1 MSIKILDNETINKIS
16 AGEVVE
22 NAASVVKELVENSI
36 DANAKNIKIYISG
49 GGLNEIKIVD
59 DGIGIIKEDIKN
71 AFKEHATS
79 KLDVIE
85 DLDNISTF
93 GFRGEALPSIAAVS
107 DVEIIS
113 KSDKS
118 NDLYGY
124 KYSISNK
131 FESELEEVAANAGTI
146 ISVKNLFSNVP
157 VRKKFLKDISRENS
171 YISDIVSK
179 FALSN
184 PNISFL
190 LTIDGRQKLKTK
202 GDGNLKSIIY
212 EIYGKDVYENLI
224 EIDAEK
230 RDVKIL
236 GFIAK
241 PIIARNLRNDEIY
254 FVNNR
259 FVKDKTVFTAI
270 ENAYEGYLMQHKF
283 PFVCLMIKI
292 PGDKVDVNVHPKKI
306 EVRFVDSIDVG
317 FAIYEIILEK
327 LKSINLIH
335 EEKLSYFDN
344 STNNSA
350 YDNNDIK
357 ELKAN
362 YNVDTDNNV
371 DVEEKDI
378 KENIDDKFNN
388 DDRQEEK
395 INISKNV
402 DDLPTLSDIF
412 NKKLSKGLSY
422 DNLAA
427 NIENSSL
434 HKFINKNFI
443 DVPIV
448 EKNIIDNH
456 KYIGQVFNTYI
467 LFEYDDKFYIVD
479 QHAAHEKIN
488 FEKIMNEYKE
498 GKVLS
503 QSIYPSIIIRLNDEE
518 YVAVEKNLK
527 EFNNAGFEIE
537 IFGDRDIKVDAVP
550 YAIFNI
556 ASRELLMDMID
567 SFVDTNNR
575 EEYGSIVEKIAS
587 ISCKKAIKANHELND
602 IEAKELIKK
611 LFSLKNPYNC
621 PHGRPTTISLSKT
634 EFEKRFGR
642 IVL

>member
-85 DLDNISTF
+85 DLDSISTF

>member
-131 FESELEEVAANAGTI
+131 FESELEEVAANAGTV
-146 ISVKNLFSNVP
+146 ISVKKLFSNVP

-230 RDVKIL
+230 RDVKIS

-371 DVEEKDI
+371 DVEEEDI

-395 INISKNV
+395 INISKNI

-427 NIENSSL
+427 NIENNSL

-443 DVPIV
+443 DVPII

>member
-131 FESELEEVAANAGTI
+131 FESELEEVAANAGTV

-230 RDVKIL
+230 RDVKIS

-344 STNNSA
+344 STNNSD

-357 ELKAN
+357 ELNAN

-371 DVEEKDI
+371 DVEEEDI

-395 INISKNV
+395 INISKNI

-443 DVPIV
+443 DVPII

>member
-1 MSIKILDNETINKIS
+1 M
-16 AGEVVE
+16 
-22 NAASVVKELVENSI
+22 
-36 DANAKNIKIYISG
+36 
-49 GGLNEIKIVD
+49 
-59 DGIGIIKEDIKN
+59 
-71 AFKEHATS
+71 
-79 KLDVIE
+79 
-85 DLDNISTF
+85 
-93 GFRGEALPSIAAVS
+93 
-107 DVEIIS
+107 
-113 KSDKS
+113 
-118 NDLYGY
+118 
-124 KYSISNK
+124 
-131 FESELEEVAANAGTI
+131 
-146 ISVKNLFSNVP
+146 
-157 VRKKFLKDISRENS
+157 
-171 YISDIVSK
+171 
-179 FALSN
+179 
-184 PNISFL
+184 
-190 LTIDGRQKLKTK
+190 
-202 GDGNLKSIIY
+202 
-212 EIYGKDVYENLI
+212 
-224 EIDAEK
+224 
-230 RDVKIL
+230 
-236 GFIAK
+236 
-241 PIIARNLRNDEIY
+241 
-254 FVNNR
+254 
-259 FVKDKTVFTAI
+259 
-270 ENAYEGYLMQHKF
+270 
-283 PFVCLMIKI
+283 
-292 PGDKVDVNVHPKKI
+292 
-306 EVRFVDSIDVG
+306 
-317 FAIYEIILEK
+317 
-327 LKSINLIH
+327 
-335 EEKLSYFDN
+335 
-344 STNNSA
+344 
-350 YDNNDIK
+350 
-357 ELKAN
+357 
-362 YNVDTDNNV
+362 
-371 DVEEKDI
+371 
-378 KENIDDKFNN
+378 
-388 DDRQEEK
+388 
-395 INISKNV
+395 
-402 DDLPTLSDIF
+402 PTLSDIF

-427 NIENSSL
+427 NIENNSL

-443 DVPIV
+443 DVPII

>member
-190 LTIDGRQKLKTK
+190 LTIDGRQKLNTK